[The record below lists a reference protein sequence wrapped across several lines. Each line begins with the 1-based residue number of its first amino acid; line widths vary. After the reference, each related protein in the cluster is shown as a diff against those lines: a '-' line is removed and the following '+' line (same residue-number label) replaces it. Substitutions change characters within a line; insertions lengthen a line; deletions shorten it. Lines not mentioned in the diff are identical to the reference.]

1 MIEILKNII
10 LMDGNGLFVWFC
22 VIFLL
27 LILALNIF
35 FAHRRKSKIYS
46 FVTKLPKFIF
56 KSDSSI
62 S

>member
-1 MIEILKNII
+1 MTEILKNII

-35 FAHRRKSKIYS
+35 FARRRKSKIFRS
-46 FVTKLPKFIF
+46 LNNI
-56 KSDSSI
+56 
-62 S
+62 

>member
-1 MIEILKNII
+1 MTEILKNII

-35 FAHRRKSKIYS
+35 LLIEEK
-46 FVTKLPKFIF
+46 VKF
-56 KSDSSI
+56 SDL
-62 S
+62 